1 MIKNR
6 EFFNKGFSIV
16 LPVLNEEK
24 NIKKLIFLLKKY
36 LKNFKYEIIFV
47 DDNSTDKTKTIIN
60 NYISK
65 NIKYYLRISN
75 KDLTLSCFLG
85 ILKSKYEN
93 IIIMDSDL
101 QHHPKYYPK

>member
-36 LKNFKYEIIFV
+36 LKNFKY
-47 DDNSTDKTKTIIN
+47 
-60 NYISK
+60 
-65 NIKYYLRISN
+65 
-75 KDLTLSCFLG
+75 
-85 ILKSKYEN
+85 
-93 IIIMDSDL
+93 
-101 QHHPKYYPK
+101 